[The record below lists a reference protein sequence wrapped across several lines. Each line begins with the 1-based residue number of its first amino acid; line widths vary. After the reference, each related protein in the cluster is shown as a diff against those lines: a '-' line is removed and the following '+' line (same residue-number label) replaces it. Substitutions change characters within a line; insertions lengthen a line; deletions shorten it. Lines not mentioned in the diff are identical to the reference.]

1 MANPFETW
9 WRELA
14 DLDDKQR
21 DVINLP
27 PDGSYLIKGPP
38 GSGKT
43 NLLLLR
49 ANYVTLTEHPNLAIV
64 TFNRTLRE
72 FIQSGALRYS
82 FEPNRIVTVRQF
94 FNLMLAE
101 ANHNYDEQGTFS
113 EMRRDR
119 LRAVQE
125 MLADRSDP
133 IYDVI
138 LLDEAQD
145 YLIGEVD
152 VFRSLCHDLFM
163 VADSRQQIY
172 PGDTDLEFLES
183 KVNHNIELTK
193 HYRNGLP
200 ICQVADGIGQ
210 TFSRPYEPISTTCNY
225 NSPDLQPTV
234 DMFTG
239 SFGAQCEEIA
249 RRLRLQRRAY
259 PEGFLGVICPRLREV
274 GLMSDFLS
282 ATDLADQ
289 LCVQTR
295 EDGYQPIDAEKPIWL
310 STVHSAKGLEF
321 RALHF
326 ASAELVSH
334 FGPEQKRLAYTAVT
348 RAKTA
353 LTVYHDRGLPAYFD
367 AALNVVRPIER
378 PNADIGIAFGTD

>member
-9 WRELA
+9 WRESA
-14 DLDDKQR
+14 DLDDEQR
-21 DVINLP
+21 HVIALRS
-27 PDGSYLIKGPP
+27 DGSYLIKGPP

-49 ANYVTLTEHPNLAIV
+49 ANYLTLTEHPNLAVV

-72 FIQSGALRYS
+72 FIQSGAQNYS
-82 FEPNRIVTVRQF
+82 FEANRIVTLRQF

-101 ANHNYDEQGTFS
+101 ANHSYEEQGTFR
-113 EMRRDR
+113 EMRQDR
-119 LRAVQE
+119 LQAVQE
-125 MLADRSDP
+125 VLADRSDP

-145 YLIGEVD
+145 YLVGEVE

-172 PGDTDLEFLES
+172 PGDTDLAFLET
-183 KVNHNIELTK
+183 KVDDHFTLTR

-200 ICQVADGIGQ
+200 ICQVADGIGR
-210 TFSRPYEPISTTCNY
+210 TFSRPYDPISPTCNY

-234 DMFTG
+234 EMFPG
-239 SFGAQCEEIA
+239 RFDAQCEEIA

-259 PEGFLGVICPRLREV
+259 PEGFLGVICPRLNEV
-274 GLMSDFLS
+274 GLMNDFLS

-295 EDGYQPIDAEKPIWL
+295 EDGYQPINAEKPIWL

-326 ASAELVSH
+326 ASADFVSH
-334 FGPEQKRLAYTAVT
+334 FGPEQKRLAYTGIT

-353 LTVYHDRGLPAYFD
+353 LTVYHDGDLPPYFD
-367 AALNVVRPIER
+367 AALNVVRPLER
-378 PNADIGIAFGTD
+378 SNADIGIAFGTD